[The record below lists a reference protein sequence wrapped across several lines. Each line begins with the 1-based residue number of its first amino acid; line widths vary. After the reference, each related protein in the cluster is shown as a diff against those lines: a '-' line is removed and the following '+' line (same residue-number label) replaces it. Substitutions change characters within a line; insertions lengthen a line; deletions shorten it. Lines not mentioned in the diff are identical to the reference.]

1 ALKERAVRENL
12 QQVLQDI
19 EKEIRQRYPVL
30 MSQVQELRELRN
42 QNAEL
47 KEQNKIIYAKAR
59 EYAIYNRDAETRAQR
74 AEQSNKMVEAHAQ
87 DLTKQLAIMLY
98 EKNRRATINLAGTSR
113 TWFALN
119 QAEEENEWPMTSVQE
134 VVEQNVS
141 LRKALRQ
148 VEERCRRE
156 DVQEME
162 RLQSRE
168 EQFEE
173 ELEQKGEELKS
184 LQAQLQALDG
194 RLFDVFPA
202 GYGDY
207 VGEGMKRLPKHR
219 FANLRLQE
227 VKETLEEAARDRDAA
242 VRKVKNGTGRGV
254 PPREPWSARLPRE
267 SSQLRQ
273 WVRIA
278 HDVRHALAT
287 ARHGHVES
295 SDEETSSAE
304 PAAKRPKLAAKQ
316 RKTHQEPRKEDSKR
330 PSKVSLKRRSK
341 MEDPVWIR
349 ANWEVAKEPTAK
361 GDWLVDGLLPE
372 GTTLEKAEK
381 LLEQR
386 EAAEPDFF
394 CMARIWAGGW
404 GGQCR
409 LPHLPG
415 IEYCEAH
422 QAQVKRQGYL
432 THGRMDG
439 EIPPKKKK
447 EFEATQQRL
456 RARSSGSEAAQPG
469 ACKNRGLLDLLR
481 KETVEVKAANAP
493 QKKGRRC
500 QWPLDR
506 QLPGGW
512 SRSNSKR
519 RVRIAMISGMLVPR
533 KNQATDRG
541 TTNGGDPELSERCE
555 RQAAQLKDLE
565 AKGAQEAS
573 KRLEAEL
580 KELKER
586 FSQRI
591 PRSLGSGALRLR
603 VLRSRARVLQIEYIE
618 GESRRLEAENRS
630 LKDKLHAIEAN
641 KQIAPLQEE
650 LLEQTKQR
658 NADLEA
664 DRNLHKSK
672 AEEWKSLYDA
682 AALVA
687 KEAELNGKI
696 AELEDTVS
704 QKETEMQARQ
714 ADLEAEQTQLKE
726 ERSKIE
732 AQEELEKEVKDKA
745 AQQTELNKKIS
756 QLEAKLEEE
765 RKQAQAVSKMRDDLD
780 KETKDQA
787 EKNKLN
793 EENTK
798 LKADLAKSFPQAE
811 KTKLT
816 EEVSKLKAEMTK
828 RIPEAEKV
836 KLTEEIAKLKQEA
849 AKRLPEAERA
859 KLTEE
864 IGKLKAEA
872 AKRPSEGYK
881 TSLQLGGRPTVIVG
895 HFSADKTKMTE
906 EISKLKV
913 ELGKRLPEAEKIKL
927 NEEIT
932 KLKAEVAKRL
942 PEAEKT
948 KLTEEISKLKAEA
961 GKKVPEAAAAP
972 EAEKSKL
979 TEEITQLKAELA
991 KRLPEVKVSEEEAE
1005 KIKLNEEVAKQKAE
1019 LGKKEAEKTKLN
1031 EEITKLKTEMMKRL
1045 PEAEKSRMVEEITK
1059 LKNEVSKRCSEQD
1072 LKAVQKNADLA
1083 IHLAME
1089 YRFNLFRHSDAHLL
1103 QPASSPKPKET
1114 EASRGWRANFDVAT
1128 SHHPESRAALTVE
1141 NRFNGKDFYA
1151 REQCY
1156 TNARSGDVSG
1166 HRSTYLQVRTPVPLG
1181 LKHLVFMPSNLPD
1194 REERT
1199 QSLLSSVRPFGSFE
1213 AWVDGIRLPKPAQG
1227 AQRAPGVPEQFLV
1240 FLLSVARVGTKRK
1253 AETPGPMRLDQLKA
1267 NVQAMVE
1274 ERAPKAVR
1282 SEGSAG
1288 QIATPPQPPA
1298 VKKAPVPPKA
1308 APVQPGQQRTR
1319 PGWKG
1324 IGNWGKFLVHRASLL
1339 YIKIFWGSLIYLFSL
1354 KTLPH
1359 CK

>member
-1 ALKERAVRENL
+1 MGEELKRLTAYPPEGVEWANRWAELENAYAELEAQRDSLQLEVDGLRRSQPDSLQEGAPTAPSNEELDGLREQLEEAKKQADLRFTEEVRKEEKINRLAIELEQQTLRLSEISKQKFQLEYEKTRTESEILPITSARDRLQKEKDSQDKLIEQLRKEQDRLFNEKFEMARNLRRELEAAQAEVKYHQNVAEEAREAQYRERKLKEELQVQLKDEREDFAAKEAVLEENCRIKQEQLDRTTRHWQTCREQLDDAVRGLEQGAEFEKQKNAVQAELEELRQEYESFKQEHEDFLRRRLPGADTGELPRGFESLTELVRIANTSREEALKERAARENL

-184 LQAQLQALDG
+184 LQAQLQ
-194 RLFDVFPA
+194 
-202 GYGDY
+202 
-207 VGEGMKRLPKHR
+207 
-219 FANLRLQE
+219 E

-242 VRKVKNGTGRGV
+242 VRKVKTLEAGGASGPLTG
-254 PPREPWSARLPRE
+254 
-267 SSQLRQ
+267 SSQVVGQ
-273 WVRIA
+273 GA
-278 HDVRHALAT
+278 TPSGASASPEALS
-287 ARHGHVES
+287 E
-295 SDEETSSAE
+295 
-304 PAAKRPKLAAKQ
+304 
-316 RKTHQEPRKEDSKR
+316 
-330 PSKVSLKRRSK
+330 
-341 MEDPVWIR
+341 
-349 ANWEVAKEPTAK
+349 
-361 GDWLVDGLLPE
+361 
-372 GTTLEKAEK
+372 
-381 LLEQR
+381 R
-386 EAAEPDFF
+386 EAL
-394 CMARIWAGGW
+394 
-404 GGQCR
+404 R
-409 LPHLPG
+409 LKW
-415 IEYCEAH
+415 ERE
-422 QAQVKRQGYL
+422 
-432 THGRMDG
+432 
-439 EIPPKKKK
+439 
-447 EFEATQQRL
+447 
-456 RARSSGSEAAQPG
+456 
-469 ACKNRGLLDLLR
+469 
-481 KETVEVKAANAP
+481 
-493 QKKGRRC
+493 
-500 QWPLDR
+500 
-506 QLPGGW
+506 
-512 SRSNSKR
+512 
-519 RVRIAMISGMLVPR
+519 
-533 KNQATDRG
+533 
-541 TTNGGDPELSERCE
+541 ELSERCE

-565 AKGAQEAS
+565 AKGAQAVRDLAVGDAQLQFERQRRGDSEEAS

-586 FSQRI
+586 FSQ
-591 PRSLGSGALRLR
+591 
-603 VLRSRARVLQIEYIE
+603 SRARVLQIEYIE

-658 NADLEA
+658 SADLEA

-682 AALVA
+682 CKFKQEDFEKWNA

-732 AQEELEKEVKDKA
+732 ALTKAQEELEKEVKDKEQQSQEAA

-780 KETKDQA
+780 KETKDQEKRLKAIDGLKQLHSKRIDMMTA

-816 EEVSKLKAEMTK
+816 EEVSKLKAEMSK

-872 AKRPSEGYK
+872 AKRPSE
-881 TSLQLGGRPTVIVG
+881 
-895 HFSADKTKMTE
+895 ADKTKMTE

-913 ELGKRLPEAEKIKL
+913 ELGKRLPEVEKIKL

-979 TEEITQLKAELA
+979 TEEITQLKAEVA
-991 KRLPEVKVSEEEAE
+991 KRLPEAE

-1089 YRFNLFRHSDAHLL
+1089 YRKAVEALLAEAEKSQEKPLEPKL

-1114 EASRGWRANFDVAT
+1114 EAPAEASQ
-1128 SHHPESRAALTVE
+1128 SPAA
-1141 NRFNGKDFYA
+1141 
-1151 REQCY
+1151 
-1156 TNARSGDVSG
+1156 
-1166 HRSTYLQVRTPVPLG
+1166 
-1181 LKHLVFMPSNLPD
+1181 
-1194 REERT
+1194 
-1199 QSLLSSVRPFGSFE
+1199 
-1213 AWVDGIRLPKPAQG
+1213 AQAG
-1227 AQRAPGVPEQFLV
+1227 
-1240 FLLSVARVGTKRK
+1240 GTKRK
-1253 AETPGPMRLDQLKA
+1253 AETPGPMRLDQLKEA

-1288 QIATPPQPPA
+1288 QTATPPQPPA

-1308 APVQPGQQRTR
+1308 APVQPGVAPPVEGAPAASPSLTPRTA
-1319 PGWKG
+1319 P
-1324 IGNWGKFLVHRASLL
+1324 IQIDDDDAAEAADAPPAAPMS
-1339 YIKIFWGSLIYLFSL
+1339 
-1354 KTLPH
+1354 
-1359 CK
+1359 